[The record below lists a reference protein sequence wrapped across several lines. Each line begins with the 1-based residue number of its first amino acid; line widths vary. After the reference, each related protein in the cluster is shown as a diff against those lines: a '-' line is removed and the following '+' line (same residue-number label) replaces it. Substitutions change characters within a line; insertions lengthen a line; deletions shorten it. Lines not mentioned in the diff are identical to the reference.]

1 MADILLMESTDNLVT
16 NSGSGPQQVVTDYD
30 PETEESSADQGYT
43 DFSSIIAHISSSN
56 SQMTPV
62 WQVRLT

>member
-16 NSGSGPQQVVTDYD
+16 SGSGPQQVVTDYD